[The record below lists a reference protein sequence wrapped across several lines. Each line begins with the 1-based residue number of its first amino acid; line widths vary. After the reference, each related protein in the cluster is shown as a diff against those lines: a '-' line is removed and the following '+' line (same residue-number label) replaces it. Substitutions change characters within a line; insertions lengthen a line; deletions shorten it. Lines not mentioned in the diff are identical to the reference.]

1 MERVEDKITPRA
13 WTVFGTFL
21 FAHMTTVSIVLS
33 LGIFLPVIS
42 DDMGL
47 SPVQEGWLGASA
59 TLASLITAV
68 PIGWWLSRYNPKTV
82 TTLTLL
88 VGVAAL
94 FIQGLTSTFFILI
107 IGRFLFGATL
117 TSRDPP
123 RILLTQQWIPESRVI
138 LINGVTSCSY
148 AVIVGLGY
156 FLAPFLL
163 SALGDDWRDAFN
175 TFGLILVGVTVVWM
189 LVGKTNVTPDYERRA
204 RAQEK
209 SPLKSLLKY
218 RAIWFAGIGIFGA
231 NVGWSAL
238 YTFWP
243 TFLREEFDIS
253 LKVSG
258 SLFGLQTLLEGIAGF
273 ILALYLIKFHW
284 HRHVLA
290 ASGLLITA
298 FGMALLFTGSIPLL
312 VLFSFFFGISW
323 GFFPIILTI
332 PYELEGIKPREVA
345 VASSLIWMFIWLGGV
360 VGPLLVG
367 FLHELSDS
375 LFLAMIIPFFAPLL
389 LTVVS
394 LFIRTRPPQ
403 EALAPST
410 LN

>member
-42 DDMGL
+42 GDMGL
-47 SPVQEGWLGASA
+47 SPVQGGWLGASA
-59 TLASLITAV
+59 TLGSLVTAV

-94 FIQGLTSTFFILI
+94 FIQGFAPAFFILL

-117 TSRDPP
+117 TARDPP

-156 FLAPFLL
+156 FVAPFLL
-163 SALGDDWRDAFN
+163 SALGDSWRNAFYILAL
-175 TFGLILVGVTVVWM
+175 GLIGVTLIWM
-189 LVGKTNVTPDYERRA
+189 IMGKTNVTPEYEKRA

-209 SPLKSLLKY
+209 SPLRSLLRY
-218 RAIWFAGIGIFGA
+218 RSLWLAGIGIFSA
-231 NVGWSAL
+231 NIGWSAL

-243 TFLREEFDIS
+243 TFLKEEFDIS

-258 SLFGLQTLLEGIAGF
+258 SLFGLQTLLEGITG
-273 ILALYLIKFHW
+273 LALAFYLIKFH
-284 HRHVLA
+284 RRRPVLA

-298 FGMALLFTGSIPLL
+298 FGIALLLTDSIPLL
-312 VLFSFFFGISW
+312 ILFSFFFGISW

-345 VASSLIWMFIWLGGV
+345 VASGLIWMFIWLGGV